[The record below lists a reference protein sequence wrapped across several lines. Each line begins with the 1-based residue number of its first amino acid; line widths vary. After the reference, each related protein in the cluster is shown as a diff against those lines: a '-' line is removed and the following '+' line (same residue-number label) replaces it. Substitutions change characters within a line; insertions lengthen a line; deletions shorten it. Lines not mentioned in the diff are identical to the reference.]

1 MKIRNNFS
9 AFMAVLI
16 SIFLSFLALGQAD
29 GGLVA
34 ILSPY
39 IVAIFTLGLMVLPV
53 EVFVRVVFKASL
65 IDLVR

>member
-1 MKIRNNFS
+1 M
-9 AFMAVLI
+9 

-53 EVFVRVVFKASL
+53 EVFVRIVFNASL

>member
-1 MKIRNNFS
+1 MNMKHKFS
-9 AFMAVLI
+9 VSLTVLI

-53 EVFVRVVFKASL
+53 EVFVRIVFNASL